1 MSKSYPREQIAAEL
15 SELRQIRSRIADLQ
29 RIGWSLMSQTKA
41 TDTPASDDLVKDLT
55 TAIGLIDRMDKVA
68 CARAQ
73 QLYGMPTPKTNDNSK
88 VEAA

>member
-1 MSKSYPREQIAAEL
+1 MSKFYPREQIAAEL

-29 RIGWSLMSQTKA
+29 QIGWSLMSQTKA

-73 QLYGMPTPKTNDNSK
+73 QLYGMPTPKTNDNAK
-88 VEAA
+88 EKAA